1 MATMTIK
8 SGMLKVKDHNPE
20 ATLRTVLAG
29 WLKQRKLT
37 GLLVPAFS
45 AGGSATMA
53 LVSEPDKLAD
63 VMPLQPAMAVNAA
76 SVVHDI
82 AGTSAPGEKVGL
94 LLRPCELRALVE
106 LVKLRQV
113 LLDNLVLIG
122 IDCPGTYKAAGFRDV
137 RKNDADFDNKH
148 VRDQKDYTAKVDF
161 RTACQMCEYPKPLA
175 FDLAIGWLGID
186 PDKELFFEAATEKG
200 SALLEGL
207 ELAEAPEPEARK
219 KYLAVLADKRRQKA
233 QERIGELDKAMMG
246 ADNLVRYYADC
257 LNCHN
262 CMHVCPVCYCH
273 ECFFDSD
280 TFSRGLGEHVRSSKR
295 KGLTRM
301 PSETLLFHI
310 TRMNHMMTSCV
321 ACGICEDSCPV
332 TIGLATLFKKVSQ
345 NAQKEFDYVSGRSLE
360 EPLPLTTF
368 REDEFKKVGEE

>member
-1 MATMTIK
+1 MANIIK
-8 SGMLKVKDHNPE
+8 SGMLKVRDRNPE
-20 ATLRTVLAG
+20 AALRAVFAG
-29 WLKQRKLT
+29 WLKEHKLT

-45 AGGSATMA
+45 DKGSATMA
-53 LVSEPDKLAD
+53 LVSDPNKLGD

-76 SVVHDI
+76 SIVHDI
-82 AGTSAPGEKVGL
+82 AGSSAPDEKVGL

-122 IDCPGTYKAAGFRDV
+122 IDCPGTYRAAGFRDV
-137 RKNDADFDNKH
+137 RKGDAEFDNKH
-148 VRDQKDYTAKVDF
+148 VRDQKDYTAMVDF
-161 RTACQMCEYPKPLA
+161 RTACQLCEYPKPLA
-175 FDLAIGWLGID
+175 YDLAIGWLGID
-186 PDKELFFEAATEKG
+186 PDKELFFEAATDKG
-200 SALLEGL
+200 NALLEHL
-207 ELAEAPEPEARK
+207 ELTEGPEPEARK
-219 KYLAVLADKRRQKA
+219 KYLAALAEKRRNKTG
-233 QERIGELDKAMMG
+233 ERIAELDKAMMG
-246 ADNLVRYYADC
+246 ADNLVRYFADC

-262 CMHVCPVCYCH
+262 CMRVCPVCYCH

-280 TFSRGLGEHVRSSKR
+280 TFTRDLSEHVRVSKR

-332 TIGLATLFKKVSQ
+332 TIGLTTLFKKVSQ
-345 NAQKEFDYVSGRSLE
+345 NAQKEFEYVSGRSLE
-360 EPLPLTTF
+360 EPLPLITF